1 MSTITNIRHQIAEGQ
16 LAEAAQAT
24 LAHAEACQIAPATN
38 GLTALCA
45 QLEETRRQW
54 NTGQLSFDDYSRAH
68 AQTAHKVAD
77 WLSQLPEEASPS
89 AVKKMLREDV
99 FKKRLFW
106 LLALGKV
113 LVIGRLLY
121 HWGTGGFNKEQLF
134 SSIGLLVP
142 AFAAYLFVMF
152 DDTLRRGASP
162 LPRYVS
168 GPLVRIAYWL
178 LPAYALALMF
188 LLELKVM
195 NTLTFTEM
203 TTGLA
208 LVESVLGGYVG
219 KIVQAFFR
227 KEE

>member
-1 MSTITNIRHQIAEGQ
+1 MNPLQLIRRQIAEGQ
-16 LAEAAQAT
+16 LSEAA
-24 LAHAEACQIAPATN
+24 LAALTHAEACQIAPAAN
-38 GLTALCA
+38 GLTALSA

-68 AQTAHKVAD
+68 AQTAHKLAD
-77 WLSQLPEEASPS
+77 WLDQLPEQATPG
-89 AVKKMLREDV
+89 AAKRMLREEV

-106 LLALGKV
+106 LLALGKL

-121 HWGTGGFNKEQLF
+121 HWSTGGFNKEQLF
-134 SSIGLLVP
+134 SSIGLLAP
-142 AFAAYLFVMF
+142 AFAAYLFVML
-152 DDTLRRGASP
+152 DDSLHHRNTHV
-162 LPRYVS
+162 PRYVS

-203 TTGLA
+203 TAGLA

-219 KIVQAFFR
+219 KIVQAFF
-227 KEE
+227 KKAE